1 VSVIYDTFRR
11 IDQQREQNQQGGGA
25 NLRLMQSRESRNIMM
40 SRARGRSFKVLTVSS
55 NKGGVGKSTISSN
68 LAVYFRALREDL
80 PILIFGL
87 DDQSILD
94 RMFCLD
100 DRDQDQT
107 VATGLRTGD
116 FSSVIRLGQYGVHY
130 IPSAPNASDLKNEI
144 QNPLC
149 VLEALQR
156 TNWNGIVII
165 DTKSDLEILTR
176 NAVAASDLVLIPV
189 KNDTSLREARK
200 VFGILDE
207 WSWPRDRARIVLS
220 MLDRRI
226 KYRDGDDMDVLSLLL
241 RQIRKEGY
249 PLLESFISGS
259 PKIESLST
267 NPEGRVMSILQGAPN
282 SIVHRQMHHVAEE
295 LLKVLDQ
302 VSLTGADG
310 PAEVPPATPEELEPE
325 PETTVFSDV
334 DVTPDECRDAF
345 REARNLIDR
354 WKRQSGT
361 RNPLSSRSL
370 WRRGRTAFDLAETGT
385 K

>member
-11 IDQQREQNQQGGGA
+11 IDQQREQNQQTDGA
-25 NLRLMQSRESRNIMM
+25 NLRLVQSRESRNIMM
-40 SRARGRSFKVLTVSS
+40 SRARGRSFKVLTISS

-100 DRDQDQT
+100 DRDHDQT

-130 IPSAPNASDLKNEI
+130 IPSAPNASELKNEI

-149 VLEALQR
+149 VLETLQR
-156 TNWNGIVII
+156 TNWNGVVII

-176 NAVAASDLVLIPV
+176 NAV
-189 KNDTSLREARK
+189 
-200 VFGILDE
+200 LDE
-207 WSWPRDRARIVLS
+207 WSWPRERARIVLS

-226 KYRDGDDMDVLSLLL
+226 KYRDGDDLDVLALLL

-295 LLKVLDQ
+295 LLKALDQ
-302 VSLTGADG
+302 VSLTSVDATG
-310 PAEVPPATPEELEPE
+310 PVVVPPATPEELEPE
-325 PETTVFSDV
+325 PTAFTDV

-354 WKRQSGT
+354 WKRQSAT

-370 WRRGRTAFDLAETGT
+370 WRRGRAAFDLAETGT

>member
-11 IDQQREQNQQGGGA
+11 IDQQREQNRPTDGA
-25 NLRLMQSRESRNIMM
+25 NLRLVQSRESRNIMM

-100 DRDQDQT
+100 DQDHDQT

-130 IPSAPNASDLKNEI
+130 IPSAPNASDLKSEI

-149 VLEALQR
+149 VLETLQR
-156 TNWNGIVII
+156 TNWNGVVII

-226 KYRDGDDMDVLSLLL
+226 KYRDGDDLDVLSLLL
-241 RQIRKEGY
+241 RQIRKEGF

-267 NPEGRVMSILQGAPN
+267 NPEGRMMSILHGAPN

-295 LLKVLDQ
+295 LLKALDQ
-302 VSLTGADG
+302 VSLTSADATG
-310 PAEVPPATPEELEPE
+310 PVEVPPATPEELEPE
-325 PETTVFSDV
+325 PAVFSDV

-354 WKRQSGT
+354 WKRQSAT

>member
-11 IDQQREQNQQGGGA
+11 IDQQREQNQQTDGA
-25 NLRLMQSRESRNIMM
+25 NLRLVQSRESRNIMM
-40 SRARGRSFKVLTVSS
+40 SRARGRSFKVLTISS

-100 DRDQDQT
+100 DRDHDQT

-130 IPSAPNASDLKNEI
+130 IPSAPNASELKNEI

-149 VLEALQR
+149 VLETLQR
-156 TNWNGIVII
+156 TNWNGVVII

-176 NAVAASDLVLIPV
+176 NAVAASDLVLVPV

-207 WSWPRDRARIVLS
+207 WSWPRERARIVLS

-226 KYRDGDDMDVLSLLL
+226 KYRDGDDLDARCS
-241 RQIRKEGY
+241 
-249 PLLESFISGS
+249 S
-259 PKIESLST
+259 P
-267 NPEGRVMSILQGAPN
+267 
-282 SIVHRQMHHVAEE
+282 
-295 LLKVLDQ
+295 
-302 VSLTGADG
+302 
-310 PAEVPPATPEELEPE
+310 
-325 PETTVFSDV
+325 
-334 DVTPDECRDAF
+334 
-345 REARNLIDR
+345 
-354 WKRQSGT
+354 
-361 RNPLSSRSL
+361 SSRGA
-370 WRRGRTAFDLAETGT
+370 RRSSRCRRTRRAA
-385 K
+385 

>member
-1 VSVIYDTFRR
+1 
-11 IDQQREQNQQGGGA
+11 
-25 NLRLMQSRESRNIMM
+25 MM

-55 NKGGVGKSTISSN
+55 NKGGVGKSTISAN

-130 IPSAPNASDLKNEI
+130 IPSAPNASELKAEI

-149 VLEALQR
+149 VLETLQR
-156 TNWNGIVII
+156 TNWNGVVII

-207 WSWPRDRARIVLS
+207 WSWPRERARIVLS

-226 KYRDGDDMDVLSLLL
+226 KYRDGEDLDVLSLLL

-267 NPEGRVMSILQGAPN
+267 NPEGRMMSILHGAPN

-295 LLKVLDQ
+295 LLKALDQ
-302 VSLTGADG
+302 VSLTSVDATG
-310 PAEVPPATPEELEPE
+310 PVEVPPATPEELEPE
-325 PETTVFSDV
+325 PTASSDV

-354 WKRQSGT
+354 WKRQSST

-370 WRRGRTAFDLAETGT
+370 WRRGRTAFDLAGTGT